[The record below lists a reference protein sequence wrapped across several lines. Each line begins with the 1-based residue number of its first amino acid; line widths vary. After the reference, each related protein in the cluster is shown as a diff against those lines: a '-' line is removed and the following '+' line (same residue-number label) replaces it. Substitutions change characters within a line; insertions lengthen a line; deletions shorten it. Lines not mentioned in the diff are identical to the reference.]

1 MKKLLKQE
9 WKSYGAAVLLLGII
23 LISYGF
29 FEERWSFDVLAPNE
43 FSRCVPMLLQR
54 ACNVH
59 MGNIIITVIAY
70 CIFKLYKYQVE
81 RKRCGREFLASLP
94 VKKRTAELFYLVMD
108 CMFVI
113 LSNGIYWI
121 VDYLCTR
128 KMLLLC
134 RIEIPMVV
142 KSMVPQFIVTV
153 AYLLLLLA
161 ASHMVESLIVNGIW
175 KIFGAVVALFLLFG
189 VVCMGTESVCT
200 EVGIYDYIFD
210 FMLVG
215 EREDIYG
222 SNYDDY
228 EWEEQHW
235 IVYQIYEEK
244 DRKGEEVK
252 LKDLYN
258 GREGG
263 PEIYYDGRPIKE
275 AFYDMAEGKFGED
288 FGEGRTSS
296 EMAYITADEWIEF
309 DCGIKNMEKAGRF
322 PEPAVTGGNLLVAF
336 ILFAL
341 AVWAAGIKEASSQI
355 FYFSFVKYVYA
366 LLLCITVW
374 YMGIPGAEALW
385 HKALVFIGGVCIAA
399 LFVYWMTPERKIR
412 LK

>member
-9 WKSYGAAVLLLGII
+9 WKSYGAAVLMLSIF
-23 LISYGF
+23 LIGYGF
-29 FEERWSFDVLAPNE
+29 YSERWSLDVLEPYD
-43 FSRCVPMLLQR
+43 FSWHVPMLLQC

-59 MGNIIITVIAY
+59 MENIIITVIAY

-128 KMLLLC
+128 KMLLLS
-134 RIEIPMVV
+134 RIEIPMVL

-153 AYLLLLLA
+153 VYLLLLLA
-161 ASHMVESLIVNGIW
+161 ASHMVESLVVNGIW
-175 KIFGAVVALFLLFG
+175 KIFGAVAALFLLFG
-189 VVCMGTESVCT
+189 VVCMGTELVCA
-200 EVGIYDYIFD
+200 EVGVYDYIYY
-210 FMLVG
+210 FMLIG
-215 EREDIYG
+215 DRGNIYG
-222 SNYDDY
+222 STYDDY
-228 EWEEQHW
+228 EFEEQSG

-244 DRKGEEVK
+244 SRKGEEVK
-252 LKDLYN
+252 LEDLYN

-263 PEIYYDGRPIKE
+263 PEIYYDGKPIKE
-275 AFYDMAEGKFGED
+275 AFYDMAEGKFGKN
-288 FGEGRTSS
+288 FEGSRTSS
-296 EMAYITADEWIEF
+296 ELAYITADEWIEF

-322 PEPAVTGGNLLVAF
+322 PESAVTGGNLLVAV

-341 AVWAAGIKEASSQI
+341 AVWAAGKREASSQI
-355 FYFSFVKYVYA
+355 FYFSFVKYMYA

-374 YMGIPGAEALW
+374 YMGMPGAEVLW
-385 HKALVFIGGVCIAA
+385 HKALVLIGGVCIAV